1 MRCMVE
7 LGDQADVPRSTRGH
21 AATAFGVVVGLGL
34 LVLMAMTLAIDHSTR
49 LTAAEREGA
58 ATATG
63 AERLVWLEL
72 RNLKRALMGIA
83 ADARHWP
90 ATAGGIAPG
99 LSESMRGVAARQPEF
114 ESLLLVDG
122 EGRALGD
129 GRGDPSFREWMR
141 SRSTDALSIGPLQQA
156 EGSGSVLPMA
166 VPMGDGRYVLARLH
180 VEALNELFTGL
191 VPGSRAVSVTDADGR
206 EVAGARG
213 PAALVHHGHREPR
226 VVVAQPV
233 QGYPLRVVVSQS
245 RGVVLQGWWT
255 WVMVAVL
262 VQLVYWLGLAYLRGL
277 MRTQANA
284 RSQLVARL
292 RDTAQGLRQAHEL
305 GRTGTWNADRER
317 IFGFSTHVRTLFGI
331 PPERESASI
340 EELYERMHPDD
351 RERVLQA
358 FADAWE
364 TGNPFEIDYR
374 MTDPAGHMHWLAARG
389 ACVREGNGASAHMRG
404 TFVDITDRMQV
415 VQQLRETEQRF
426 RLLFERNP
434 LPFWVFDRETL
445 RFLEVNERAEE
456 HYGYTREEF
465 LSMTILD
472 IRPEEDREA
481 ILAFVR
487 GGSTT
492 NGEVTRHQRKD
503 GSELE
508 VRIYWNDIEFEG
520 RGARLV
526 LAEDVTQRLAWQREL
541 AWRANHD
548 TRTGL
553 LNADAVAE
561 ALQARNATSYGVAYV
576 QLRGLELI
584 EDSLGLH
591 AGETM
596 LRAIAARMETLGGEY
611 GLAGHVRGDEL
622 VLVVLD
628 VARFTT
634 AVRALR
640 EALAQPVG
648 GRDSMQQLESWLGM
662 AEAPEAG
669 ENPAQVIANAG
680 LAAHTARSEG
690 VPALRFE
697 SRMAQGA
704 TDRLRMAGRL
714 RRAIDAGELTL
725 YYQPLRNTSDGEP
738 AALEALLRWPLPE
751 GGFVPTMD
759 FIRIA
764 EDTGLIV
771 PLGRWVLREAAAT
784 HQRLAE
790 AGVAVPIAVNV
801 SLAQCLHA
809 DLVGEVQATLRDFG
823 LERGALQVE
832 LTESIL
838 MTRPEELAAMLMR
851 LRMLG
856 VCVALDDFGTGFSSM
871 SYLRHLPLDK
881 LKIDRAFITNVD
893 TDPRSASICE
903 SMLALG
909 HGLGLAVVAEG
920 VERQGQFD
928 WLAAHGC
935 EQVQGFGVHMP
946 MPREKLL
953 DVLRGLPG
961 DVAGVSGRGWPRS
974 RTRAHGAE

>member
-1 MRCMVE
+1 MVE
-7 LGDQADVPRSTRGH
+7 LGGQVDAWPSPRGH
-21 AATAFGVVVGLGL
+21 AATVFGVVVGLGL
-34 LVLMAMTLAIDHSTR
+34 LVLMAMTLAIDRSTR
-49 LTAAEREGA
+49 LEAAERE
-58 ATATG
+58 ATATAIG
-63 AERLVWLEL
+63 AERLVWVEL
-72 RNLKRALMGIA
+72 RNLQRALTGIA
-83 ADARHWP
+83 VDARHWP
-90 ATAGGIAPG
+90 ATADGISPA
-99 LSESMRGVAARQPEF
+99 LAESMRGVASRQPEF
-114 ESLLLVDG
+114 ESLLLVDARG
-122 EGRALGD
+122 HALSE
-129 GRGDPSFREWMR
+129 GRGDPTLPSWTQGHAKPAMR
-141 SRSTDALSIGPLQQA
+141 IGPLHRA
-156 EGSGSVLPMA
+156 DGDRRAVLPLA
-166 VPMGDGRYVLARLH
+166 VPMGDGRFVLARLR
-180 VEALNELFTGL
+180 VETFDSLLTGL
-191 VPGSRAVSVTDADGR
+191 APGSRIVSVVDASGR
-206 EVAGARG
+206 EVAGVHG
-213 PAALVHHGHREPR
+213 SSAAAQASAADRAHLVIVER
-226 VVVAQPV
+226 PV
-233 QGYPLRVVVSQS
+233 DGYPLRVVVSRLRAS
-245 RGVVLQGWWT
+245 VLQGWWT

-262 VQLVYWLGLAYLRGL
+262 LQLLYWLGLAYLRGL
-277 MRTQANA
+277 MRTQAHA

-292 RDTAQGLRQAHEL
+292 SDTAQGLRLAHEL
-305 GRTGTWNADRER
+305 GRTGTWRADRER
-317 IFGFSTHVRTLFGI
+317 IFGFSTHIGTLFGV
-331 PPERESASI
+331 PPERDSAPI
-340 EELYERMHPDD
+340 EEFYQRMHPDD
-351 RERVLQA
+351 RERVLEA
-358 FADAWE
+358 FAQAWE

-374 MTDPAGHMHWLAARG
+374 MQDPAGHMHWLAARG
-389 ACVREGNGASAHMRG
+389 ACVREGQGSSSHMRG
-404 TFVDITDRMQV
+404 TLVDITDRMKV

-472 IRPEEDREA
+472 IRPVEDREA
-481 ILAFVR
+481 TLAFVR
-487 GGSTT
+487 SGTVK
-492 NGEVTRHQRKD
+492 NGEVTRHRRKD
-503 GSELE
+503 GTELE
-508 VRIYWNDIEFEG
+508 VRVYWNDIEFEG
-520 RGARLV
+520 RAARLV

-622 VLVVLD
+622 VLVVLN
-628 VARFTT
+628 VARFTA

-669 ENPAQVIANAG
+669 ENPAQVIVNAG
-680 LAAHTARSEG
+680 LAAHTARGEG

-697 SRMAQGA
+697 SRMAQRA
-704 TDRLRMAGRL
+704 TDRLQMAGRL
-714 RRAIDAGELTL
+714 HRAIEAGELTL
-725 YYQPLRNTSDGEP
+725 HYQPLRNTTDGELS
-738 AALEALLRWPLPE
+738 ALEALLRWPLPE

-771 PLGRWVLREAAAT
+771 PLGRWVLREAAAM
-784 HQRLAE
+784 QRRLAE
-790 AGVAVPIAVNV
+790 AGFAVPIAVNV

-809 DLVGEVQATLRDFG
+809 DLVGEVQAALRDFG

-881 LKIDRAFITNVD
+881 LKIDRAFVANVD
-893 TDPRSASICE
+893 HDARSASICE
-903 SMLALG
+903 AMLALG

-920 VERQGQFD
+920 VERQAEFD

-935 EQVQGFGVHMP
+935 EQVQGYGVHMP
-946 MPREKLL
+946 MPQERLL

-961 DVAGVSGRGWPRS
+961 DVAGVSGRAWPRS
-974 RTRAHGAE
+974 RTRARGAE

>member
-1 MRCMVE
+1 MVE
-7 LGDQADVPRSTRGH
+7 LGNQVDVRQSARAH
-21 AATAFGVVVGLGL
+21 AATVFGVVVGLGL
-34 LVLMAMTLAIDHSTR
+34 LVLMAMTLAIDRSTR
-49 LTAAEREGA
+49 LEAAERELT
-58 ATATG
+58 ATAIG
-63 AERLVWLEL
+63 ANRLVWVEL
-72 RNLKRALMGIA
+72 RNLQRALTGIA

-90 ATAGGIAPG
+90 AADGISPA
-99 LSESMRGVAARQPEF
+99 LVESMRGVASRQPEF
-114 ESLLLVDG
+114 ESLLLVDAR
-122 EGRALGD
+122 GRALGE
-129 GRGDPSFREWMR
+129 GRSDPTLPSWLR
-141 SRSTDALSIGPLQQA
+141 SGAAHSMSIGPLQRA
-156 EGSGSVLPMA
+156 GNGNARVLPMA
-166 VPMGDGRYVLARLH
+166 VPMGDGRLVLARLH
-180 VEALNELFTGL
+180 VETLDSLLAGL
-191 VPGSRAVSVTDADGR
+191 APAPRAVSVQDASGR
-206 EVAGARG
+206 EVAGVHGSGVGARN
-213 PAALVHHGHREPR
+213 AVDRSQR
-226 VVVAQPV
+226 VIVERAVD
-233 QGYPLRVVVSQS
+233 GYPLRVVVSRS
-245 RGVVLQGWWT
+245 RASVLQGWWT

-262 VQLVYWLGLAYLRGL
+262 LQLLYWLGLAYLRGL
-277 MRTQANA
+277 MRTQAHA
-284 RSQLVARL
+284 RSQLAARL
-292 RDTAQGLRQAHEL
+292 SDTAQGLRLAHEL

-317 IFGFSTHVRTLFGI
+317 IFGFSTHIGTLFGI
-331 PPERESASI
+331 PPERDSVPI

-374 MTDPAGHMHWLAARG
+374 MQDPAGHMHWLAARG
-389 ACVREGNGASAHMRG
+389 ACVREGSGSSSHMRG
-404 TFVDITDRMQV
+404 TLVDITDRMQV
-415 VQQLRETEQRF
+415 VQQLREAEQRF
-426 RLLFERNP
+426 RLLFDRNP

-445 RFLEVNERAEE
+445 RFLEVNARAEE

-472 IRPEEDREA
+472 IRPVEDRETILA
-481 ILAFVR
+481 ILR
-487 GGSTT
+487 GGEAK
-492 NGEVTRHQRKD
+492 NGEVTRHRRKD

-508 VRIYWNDIEFEG
+508 VRVYWSDIEFEG

-553 LNADAVAE
+553 LNADAVTE

-596 LRAIAARMETLGGEY
+596 LRAIAARMETLGVEY

-622 VLVVLD
+622 VLVVFD

-669 ENPAQVIANAG
+669 DNPAQVIANAG
-680 LAAHTARSEG
+680 LAAHTARGEG

-714 RRAIDAGELTL
+714 HRAIDAGELTL